1 MDNNKE
7 YQNEQEG
14 AKQTG
19 ATQQTG
25 ATKQPQATQQPQQSY
40 AVRPQRRHHRRLEY
54 SDRSNMLGIR
64 NALNIAFML
73 FAIIGVVLF
82 YQLEDDR
89 TVAYILLIIGVILK
103 IAEVCIRM
111 FKK

>member
-7 YQNEQEG
+7 IQNGQE
-14 AKQTG
+14 ATQQAG
-19 ATQQTG
+19 ATQQVE
-25 ATKQPQATQQPQQSY
+25 ATQQATATQQQQASY
-40 AVRPQRRHHRRLEY
+40 AVRPQRHHHRRLEY
-54 SDRSNMLGIR
+54 SDRSNMLGVR

-82 YQLEDDR
+82 YQLEDNR
-89 TVAYILLIIGVILK
+89 TVAYVLLIIGVILK

>member
-7 YQNEQEG
+7 IQNGQE
-14 AKQTG
+14 ATQQVG
-19 ATQQTG
+19 ATQQ
-25 ATKQPQATQQPQQSY
+25 AEAAQQAEASY
-40 AVRPQRRHHRRLEY
+40 AVRPQRHHHRRLEY
-54 SDRSNMLGIR
+54 SDRSNMLGVR

-82 YQLEDDR
+82 YQLEDNR
-89 TVAYILLIIGVILK
+89 TVAYVLLIIGVILK